1 MTKEKDM
8 LWDMLKLDYT
18 LNKDLK
24 GNELNYISL
33 GGRDVDSVAFDIMND
48 LRYFINDIIK
58 TKYSL
63 TVSVVKLD
71 YYYKVTS
78 KFENKDMN
86 ILLYSVVSIDGLDKN
101 SIKYCKSET
110 EKRIL
115 KEIMYKQA
123 ERSF

>member
-1 MTKEKDM
+1 MTKEKKILFDM
-8 LWDMLKLDYT
+8 IKLDYT

-24 GNELNYISL
+24 GNELFYISL
-33 GGRDVDSVAFDIMND
+33 GGRNVDRVAFDIMNS
-48 LRYFINDIIK
+48 LRNYINDIIK

-63 TVSVVKLD
+63 AVSVVKLD

-78 KFENKDMN
+78 RFENKDMD
-86 ILLYSVVSIDGLDKN
+86 ILNYSLVSIDDLDKN
-101 SIKYCKSET
+101 SIKYCKSEL

-115 KEIMYKQA
+115 KEIIYKQA